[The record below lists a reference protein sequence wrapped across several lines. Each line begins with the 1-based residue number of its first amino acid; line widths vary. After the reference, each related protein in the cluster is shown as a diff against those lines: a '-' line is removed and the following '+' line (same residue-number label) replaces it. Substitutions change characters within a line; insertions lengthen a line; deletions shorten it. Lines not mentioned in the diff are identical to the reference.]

1 MKHIITIFF
10 IFLSLPAIAEKY
22 CVFTPIKGT
31 EGLGGNRV
39 RNITQLPD
47 GRMMIITE
55 GLLNL
60 YDGTD
65 FNYLHYNQKHFCP
78 LSAYS
83 GFHHEYIDSHGY
95 MWIKNQYQLMVVD
108 IKHECLVEQPDSLLA
123 TWGISSPIKDFFMD
137 KTKNIWIINDK
148 DKLIL
153 VDKDNMKAKTF
164 LPYASSTGNTTD
176 QLYDLGVLEDQLYLF
191 YRSGL
196 LICYNLKSHQ
206 EIYRQKLPDELPE
219 GKYENTS
226 YVVPGNNTFYQL
238 RNGNKGG
245 VMLNYD
251 ITRKNGILYFRL
263 TIG

>member
-1 MKHIITIFF
+1 MQLYLISSQVYLQSF
-10 IFLSLPAIAEKY
+10 SLPAIAEKY

-148 DKLIL
+148 DELIL
-153 VDKDNMKAKTF
+153 VDKDNMTGESELYSLADFSVRLEENIAKA
-164 LPYASSTGNTTD
+164 
-176 QLYDLGVLEDQLYLF
+176 YL
-191 YRSGL
+191 L
-196 LICYNLKSHQ
+196 
-206 EIYRQKLPDELPE
+206 
-219 GKYENTS
+219 GKYGA
-226 YVVPGNNTFYQL
+226 VPYI
-238 RNGNKGG
+238 
-245 VMLNYD
+245 D
-251 ITRKNGILYFRL
+251 EE
-263 TIG
+263 

>member
-83 GFHHEYIDSHGY
+83 GFHHEYIFPRIY
-95 MWIKNQYQLMVVD
+95 VD
-108 IKHECLVEQPDSLLA
+108 QEP
-123 TWGISSPIKDFFMD
+123 IS
-137 KTKNIWIINDK
+137 TYGCRY
-148 DKLIL
+148 
-153 VDKDNMKAKTF
+153 KA
-164 LPYASSTGNTTD
+164 
-176 QLYDLGVLEDQLYLF
+176 
-191 YRSGL
+191 
-196 LICYNLKSHQ
+196 
-206 EIYRQKLPDELPE
+206 
-219 GKYENTS
+219 
-226 YVVPGNNTFYQL
+226 
-238 RNGNKGG
+238 
-245 VMLNYD
+245 
-251 ITRKNGILYFRL
+251 
-263 TIG
+263 